1 MACIRLYLSILDK
14 HGGGA
19 QETLPLLAEL
29 LILIDSG
36 ERKIISAVYPLLN
49 PLGSI
54 D

>member
-14 HGGGA
+14 HGGGV
-19 QETLPLLAEL
+19 QEILPLLAEL

-36 ERKIISAVYPLLN
+36 EREIISAVYPLLN